1 MLLYPA
7 TIKRDGDSFTLI
19 FPDVPGAHTNGDTRE
34 DALAH
39 APDALHTAIS
49 MLMEKNLDIPAPSPA
64 RRKSVVLVGL
74 PSVISEAKT
83 GRYMAL
89 RASGLRKTEFA
100 RRMGIH
106 KQQVDRLLDIDHAS
120 RIEQLEAAFAAL
132 QMKLTVDIQP
142 AADLAA

>member
-19 FPDVPGAHTNGDTRE
+19 FPDVPGAHTNGDTRA

-49 MLMEKNLDIPAPSPA
+49 MLMEKNLDIPEPGKL
-64 RRKSVVLVGL
+64 RRGVVLVGL
-74 PSVISEAKT
+74 PSVTSEAKA
-83 GRYMAL
+83 GLYMAL
-89 RASGLRKTEFA
+89 RASGVRKAELA

-106 KQQVDRLLDIDHAS
+106 KQQIDRLLD
-120 RIEQLEAAFAAL
+120 
-132 QMKLTVDIQP
+132 
-142 AADLAA
+142 